1 MLPPDAAL
9 ANGTQTFSVTLN
21 TPGSRTVTASDVTNG
36 GITAGTSAAIT
47 VKAAN
52 FTKLQVL
59 MPGETAA
66 ANTPTGKTGTPT
78 AQTAGTAFTI
88 TVNAVDD
95 NWNVVSTNDTVAITS
110 SDANATLPANAA
122 LVDGTKTFSVTLKT
136 SGSQTVTASDV
147 TQGGITPDTGSATTV
162 NPAAAD
168 QAGHCGATFSDGA
181 GWGGLCPAAGGAD
194 SGHLRQRAEQ

>member
-1 MLPPDAAL
+1 M
-9 ANGTQTFSVTLN
+9 
-21 TPGSRTVTASDVTNG
+21 
-36 GITAGTSAAIT
+36 
-47 VKAAN
+47 
-52 FTKLQVL
+52 L

-66 ANTPTGKTGTPT
+66 ANTPAGKTGTPT

-122 LVDGTKTFSVTLKT
+122 LVNGTKTFSVTLKT

-147 TQGGITPDTGSATTV
+147 TQGGIMPDTGFGHHGQRGGRG
-162 NPAAAD
+162 
-168 QAGHCGATFSDGA
+168 QAGPCGATFSDGA
-181 GWGGLCPAAGGAD
+181 GWGGVCPAASCAD
-194 SGHLRQRAEQ
+194 SGHLRQCAEQ